1 MKRLWMCLLAMAVM
15 AQIYG
20 QEPLRRVTVM
30 PRIGMTAS
38 TMWGKQAT
46 GSRLRIGAVAGADV
60 EYRFTQKWGAQLGV
74 EGLLI
79 GSNIHSDNP
88 NSANA
93 LLVGYIGVPVMAD
106 FHVTPRWTIKA
117 GVEPAYRVKAGA
129 KNGNRNVDFTKH
141 VNKFDLT
148 IPVAAS
154 FDITR
159 HWVVEARCNVGVKSI
174 MNAKNTTVRN
184 LATALSVGY
193 RF

>member
-1 MKRLWMCLLAMAVM
+1 M
-15 AQIYG
+15 YPHN
-20 QEPLRRVTVM
+20 PLSNQ
-30 PRIGMTAS
+30 S
-38 TMWGKQAT
+38 TMNAKT
-46 GSRLRIGAVAGADV
+46 
-60 EYRFTQKWGAQLGV
+60 Y
-74 EGLLI
+74 LL
-79 GSNIHSDNP
+79 S
-88 NSANA
+88 
-93 LLVGYIGVPVMAD
+93 LLVLVTSYQPTTAQVMAD

-148 IPVAAS
+148 IPIGAS

-159 HWVVEARCNVGVKSI
+159 HWVVEARLNLGVKSI
-174 MNAKNTTVRN
+174 MNADNTTVRN